1 MSGQQVFVYKLEHI
15 GLEELIYYQSILM
28 KNIYSII
35 PLMIQN
41 VIFNK
46 LHQYN
51 RFNIIISPIQETF
64 QAPST

>member
-15 GLEELIYYQSILM
+15 GLEELIYYQSILK
-28 KNIYSII
+28 KNIYTII

-46 LHQYN
+46 LY
-51 RFNIIISPIQETF
+51 
-64 QAPST
+64 